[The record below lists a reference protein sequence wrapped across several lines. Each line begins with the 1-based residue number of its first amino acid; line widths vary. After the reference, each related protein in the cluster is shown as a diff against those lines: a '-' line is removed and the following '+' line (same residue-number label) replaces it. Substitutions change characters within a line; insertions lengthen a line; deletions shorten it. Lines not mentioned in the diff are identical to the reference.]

1 MAELRTVVSR
11 SLRGGVVLSGLLIAA
26 GLTLGALGAH
36 RVGIDLV
43 RAGLLALI
51 ATPVL
56 RIAVLAAA
64 FARERQWRF
73 FCVCAALLVLLGL
86 SAAAGLAR

>member
-11 SLRGGVVLSGLLIAA
+11 SLRGGVILSGMLIAA
-26 GLTLGALGAH
+26 GLSLGPTGAGP
-36 RVGIDLV
+36 VLL

-51 ATPVL
+51 LTPVL

-64 FARERQWRF
+64 FARGRQWNF
-73 FCVCAALLVLLGL
+73 FWVCAGLLALLGL
-86 SAAAGLAR
+86 SAAVGLAR